1 MAQSPV
7 VIQLL
12 VVLQGS
18 ILDPVFF
25 DIKNLGNGA
34 ERTLTSY
41 ANVTKLGGVTDRPDT
56 CPTMQRD
63 LDKVEKWTE
72 KNLMKFNKKK
82 CSHAPGGCP
91 TPCTSK

>member
-41 ANVTKLGGVTDRPDT
+41 ANLTKLGGVTDRPDT

-63 LDKVEKWTE
+63 LDKVEKWIE

-82 CSHAPGGCP
+82 CSHAPGGCS